1 MFPHIPLFASA
12 NLAALKKPGSDQIGS
27 DQIGSDQI
35 GSDQI
40 GLDRIGSIGSIRPD
54 RLDRIDQTG
63 SIRPD
68 RSDRIDQTGSEKID
82 RTGLDRIGTRIGSPI
97 RPRIGLQG
105 FN

>member
-27 DQIGSDQI
+27 DRI
-35 GSDQI
+35 
-40 GLDRIGSIGSIRPD
+40 DRIGSD
-54 RLDRIDQTG
+54 R
-63 SIRPD
+63 SD

-97 RPRIGLQG
+97 RPQIGLQG

>member
-27 DQIGSDQI
+27 DRP
-35 GSDQI
+35 
-40 GLDRIGSIGSIRPD
+40 DRIGSIGS
-54 RLDRIDQTG
+54 DRIG
-63 SIRPD
+63 LD

-97 RPRIGLQG
+97 RPQIGLQG
-105 FN
+105 FL